1 MLQQNCT
8 LNLNYHF
15 NEIAL
20 IFGQESKDETK
31 INSVAFDS
39 RKIVS
44 GENILFFALEGV
56 FRNGHDFIQDA
67 YNKGVRF
74 FVVSDENAILPN
86 DDANFLVV
94 ENTLETLQNF
104 AKHHRSKFSCKVIAI
119 TGSNGKTTV
128 KEWLSHMLNKQ
139 FVVAK
144 SPKSYN
150 SRLGVA
156 LSLLEITPRTEIAI
170 IEVGISAKGEME
182 KLIPIIQPTQGI
194 LTSFG
199 TGHRELFD
207 NEWEHFGEKIA
218 LFKNLPNYIHPAN
231 VVGFDTKNGV
241 GIAMTEYASELN
253 HFAHD
258 DKISIQNAQLAI
270 RAAKDLGLNGT
281 YIIESLSELNSLALR
296 METYDGINENLII
309 NDTYNLDLESLQQ
322 SLEYQLT
329 QSNGKERIV
338 IIGLTENER
347 IKENTI
353 RTIISNYKPEQLIFL
368 YPNDKFDFVFEGKS
382 ILIKG
387 TRLAKMERI
396 ARELKKINHQTYL
409 EIDLKCIRHN
419 INFTKSLLNDS
430 TKLLCMIKAHSYGS
444 DAKAMGVFLEGMGV
458 DYFGVA
464 YPDEGILLRES
475 GIKTPI
481 LVMNCEES
489 TFSSIIEYNLEPAI
503 FSVSQLDKFITELIY
518 CSIENYPIHI
528 KIETG
533 MNRLGFAEKDIPV
546 LIDLV
551 KSQPEIYIKSIYSH
565 LAEADV
571 VNSTYTEQQIN
582 LFNAIST
589 EIQSNFNNKII
600 RHLLNSEGIH
610 NYTYAQFD
618 MVRLGIGMYGVL
630 GKDTLRS
637 AIKWF
642 STVSQVKTVA
652 EGNSVGYGRTFI
664 TDKDMKIAVIPLGY
678 ADGYRRALGQG
689 VGGVQIGDQY
699 CPTVGNVCMDM
710 IMVDVSDINVKP
722 GDQVEIIGNTISM
735 LDMAEKLGTI
745 PYEIMT
751 SFSARMHRV
760 FVDQ

>member
-1 MLQQNCT
+1 M
-8 LNLNYHF
+8 NLDYHF
-15 NEIAL
+15 KEIAL
-20 IFGQESKDETK
+20 IFGEKSKDETS
-31 INSVAFDS
+31 IHSVAFDS

-56 FRNGHDFIQDA
+56 FRNGHDFIEDA

-74 FVVSDENAILPN
+74 FVVSDENAILPY

-94 ENTLETLQNF
+94 ENSLEALQNF
-104 AKHHRSKFSCKVIAI
+104 AKHHRNKFSCDVVAI

-150 SRLGVA
+150 SRLGIA
-156 LSLLEITPRTEIAI
+156 LSLLEITPRTEVAI
-170 IEVGISAKGEME
+170 IEVGISSKGEME
-182 KLIPIIQPTQGI
+182 KLISIVQPTRGI

-218 LFKNLPNYIHPAN
+218 LFKNLSNYIHPAN
-231 VVGFDTKNGV
+231 VVGFDTKNGI
-241 GIAMTEYASELN
+241 GIATTEYASELV
-253 HFAHD
+253 HFGHN

-270 RAAKDLGLNGT
+270 RVAKDIGLNDSN
-281 YIIESLSELNSLALR
+281 IIESLALR
-296 METYDGINENLII
+296 METYDGINENLIS

-329 QSNGKERIV
+329 HSNGKERIV

-347 IKENTI
+347 SKEETI
-353 RTIISNYKPEQLIFL
+353 ETIIKKYKPEKLIFF
-368 YPNDKFDFVFEGKS
+368 YPGDKFDFVFEGKS

-387 TRLAKMERI
+387 TRLSKMEKI

-409 EIDLKCIRHN
+409 EIDLKSIRHN

-475 GIKTPI
+475 GVKTPI

-503 FSVSQLDKFITELIY
+503 FSVTQLDKFITELIY
-518 CSIENYPIHI
+518 RSIENYPIHV

-533 MNRLGFAEKDIPV
+533 MNRLGFAKKDIPV

-551 KSQPEIYIKSIYSH
+551 KGQPEIYIKSVYSH
-565 LAEADV
+565 LAEADI
-571 VNSTYTEQQIN
+571 VNSAYTEQQIN
-582 LFNAIST
+582 LFDAIST

-637 AIKWF
+637 AIKWY
-642 STVSQVKTVA
+642 STISQVKTITA
-652 EGNSVGYGRTFI
+652 GNSVGYGRTFI
-664 TDKDMKIAVIPLGY
+664 TEKDMKIGVIPLGY

-689 VGGVQIGDQY
+689 VGGVFIGEHY

-710 IMVDVSDINVKP
+710 IMVDVGNLDVKP
-722 GDQVEIIGNTISM
+722 GDPVEIIGNNISM
-735 LDMAEKLGTI
+735 LDMAKKLATI

>member
-1 MLQQNCT
+1 M
-8 LNLNYHF
+8 NLDYHF

-20 IFGQESKDETK
+20 IFGKDSKDTSK

-39 RKIVS
+39 RKIVN
-44 GENILFFALEGV
+44 GENILFFALDGV
-56 FRNGHDFIQDA
+56 FRNGHNFVQDA
-67 YNKGVRF
+67 YNKGVRHF
-74 FVVSDENAILPN
+74 IISDSAAILN
-86 DDANFLVV
+86 HDDTHFLVV
-94 ENTLETLQNF
+94 NDTLNAIQKF
-104 AKHHRSKFSCKVIAI
+104 AQHHRKRFNCEVVAI

-128 KEWLSHMLNKQ
+128 KEWLSHLLNKQ
-139 FVVAK
+139 FIVAK

-156 LSLLEITPRTEIAI
+156 LSLLEITPRTEVAI

-182 KLIPIIQPTQGI
+182 KLIAIIQPTRGI

-207 NEWEHFGEKIA
+207 NEWEHFDEKIA
-218 LFKNLPNYIHPAN
+218 LFQNLEYYIHPAN
-231 VVGFDTKNGV
+231 VVGFDTKNGI
-241 GIAMTEYASELN
+241 GIAFNEYEGELS
-253 HFAHD
+253 HFKHS

-270 RAAKDLGLNGT
+270 RLSKDLGMVDNL
-281 YIIESLSELNSLALR
+281 ILESLSELNSLALR
-296 METYDGINENLII
+296 METYDGINDNLII

-329 QSNGKERIV
+329 HSNGKGRIV
-338 IIGLTENER
+338 IIGLTD
-347 IKENTI
+347 KEQTKE
-353 RTIISNYKPEQLIFL
+353 TIIREIVEQYKPEQLIFF
-368 YPNDKFDFVFEGKS
+368 YPTDKFDFQFEGKS

-387 TRLAKMERI
+387 TRLSKMERI
-396 ARELKKINHQTYL
+396 ARELKKINHQTYV

-419 INFTKSLLNDS
+419 INFTKSLLKES
-430 TKLLCMIKAHSYGS
+430 TQLLCMIKAHSYGS
-444 DAKAMGVFLEGMGV
+444 DAKSMGVFLEGMGV

-503 FSVSQLDKFITELIY
+503 FSAVQLDKFITELIY
-518 CSIENYPIHI
+518 QSIENYPIHV

-533 MNRLGFAEKDIPV
+533 MNRLGFAKKDIPI
-546 LIDLV
+546 LIDIV

-565 LAEADV
+565 LAESDV
-571 VNSTYTEQQIN
+571 LNSVYTEQQIN
-582 LFNAIST
+582 LFDAIST
-589 EIQSNFNNKII
+589 DIQSNFNTKII

-630 GKDTLRS
+630 GKDALRN

-642 STVSQVKTVA
+642 STISQVKTIA
-652 EGNSVGYGRTFI
+652 KGNSVGYGRTFI
-664 TDKDMKIAVIPLGY
+664 TEKELKIAVIPLGY
-678 ADGYRRALGQG
+678 ADGFRRALGQG
-689 VGGVQIGDQY
+689 VGGVYIGGHY

-710 IMVDVSDINVKP
+710 IMVDASNVDAKS
-722 GDQVEIIGNTISM
+722 GDQVEIIGNSISM
-735 LDMAEKLGTI
+735 LNMAEKLGTI

-760 FVDQ
+760 FIDQ

>member
-1 MLQQNCT
+1 
-8 LNLNYHF
+8 LNLDYYF

-20 IFGQESKDETK
+20 VFGKESKEITR

-39 RKIVS
+39 RKIVT

-56 FRNGHDFIQDA
+56 FRNGHDFLQDA

-74 FVVSDENAILPN
+74 FVISDENALLSYN
-86 DDANFLVV
+86 DAHFIVV
-94 ENTLETLQNF
+94 DNTLESLQVF
-104 AKHHRSKFSCKVIAI
+104 AKHHRSKFSCEVVAI

-139 FVVAK
+139 FIVAK

-150 SRLGVA
+150 SRLGIA
-156 LSLLEITPRTEIAI
+156 LSLLEITPRTEVAI
-170 IEVGISAKGEME
+170 IEVGISTKGEME
-182 KLIPIIQPTQGI
+182 KLIPIIQPTRGI

-199 TGHRELFD
+199 SGHRELFD
-207 NEWEHFGEKIA
+207 NEWEHFDEKIA
-218 LFKNLPNYIHPAN
+218 LFKNLTSYIHPAN
-231 VVGFDTKNGV
+231 IVSFNTKNGV
-241 GIAMTEYASELN
+241 AIVMDEFAKELT
-253 HFAHD
+253 HFRHT

-270 RAAKDLGLNGT
+270 RAALDLGLSDSNV
-281 YIIESLSELNSLALR
+281 IESLSELNSLALR
-296 METYDGINENLII
+296 METYDGINDNIII

-329 QSNGKERIV
+329 HSNGKDRIV
-338 IIGLTENER
+338 IIGLTEGDR
-347 IKENTI
+347 SKEDNI
-353 RTIISNYKPEQLIFL
+353 RTIITNYKPEQIIFF
-368 YPNDKFDFVFEGKS
+368 YPSDKFDFHFEGKS

-419 INFTKSLLNDS
+419 INFTKSLLKES

-444 DAKAMGVFLEGMGV
+444 DAKSMGLFLEGMGV

-464 YPDEGILLRES
+464 YPDEGVLLRES

-489 TFSSIIEYNLEPAI
+489 TFSSIIEHNLEPAI
-503 FSVSQLDKFITELIY
+503 FSATQLDKFITELIY
-518 CSIENYPIHI
+518 RSIENYPIHV

-533 MNRLGFAEKDIPV
+533 MNRLGFANKDIPI

-571 VNSTYTEQQIN
+571 VNSSYTENQIN
-582 LFNAIST
+582 LFDAISS
-589 EIQSNFNNKII
+589 EIQSNFNTKII

-642 STVSQVKTVA
+642 STISQIKSISK
-652 EGNSVGYGRTFI
+652 GNSVGYGRTFI
-664 TDKDMKIAVIPLGY
+664 TEKEMKIAVIPLGY

-689 VGGVQIGDQY
+689 VGGVYINQKY

-710 IMVDVSDINVKP
+710 IMVDISDLDSKP
-722 GDQVEIIGNTISM
+722 GDPVEIIGNNISM
-735 LDMAEKLGTI
+735 LEMSNKLGTI

>member
-1 MLQQNCT
+1 M
-8 LNLNYHF
+8 NLDYHF
-15 NEIAL
+15 NEIAK
-20 IFGQESKDETK
+20 IFGKESKYETK

-56 FRNGHDFIQDA
+56 FRNGHDYIQDA

-74 FVVSDENAILPN
+74 FVVSDANSAGSIAKETNS
-86 DDANFLVV
+86 DAQFVVV
-94 ENTLETLQNF
+94 EDTLQALQNF
-104 AKHHRSKFSCKVIAI
+104 AKHHRSKFSCEVVAI

-128 KEWLSHMLNKQ
+128 KEWLSHLLNKQ

-150 SRLGVA
+150 SRLGIA
-156 LSLLEITPRTEIAI
+156 LSLLEITPRTEVAI
-170 IEVGISAKGEME
+170 IEVGISAKGEMK

-218 LFKNLPNYIHPAN
+218 LFKNLSNYIHPAN

-241 GIAMTEYASELN
+241 GIALTEYESELV
-253 HFAHD
+253 HFGHN

-270 RAAKDLGLNGT
+270 RAAKDLGLNDSNV
-281 YIIESLSELNSLALR
+281 IESLSELNSLALR

-329 QSNGKERIV
+329 NSNGKERIV

-347 IKENTI
+347 SKEETI
-353 RTIISNYKPEQLIFL
+353 RTIVSSYKPEQLIFF
-368 YPNDKFDFVFEGKS
+368 YPGDKFDFNFEDKS

-387 TRLAKMERI
+387 TRLARMEKI

-419 INFTKSLLNDS
+419 INFTKSLINDS

-503 FSVSQLDKFITELIY
+503 FSVTQLDKFITELIY
-518 CSIENYPIHI
+518 RSKENYPIHV

-533 MNRLGFAEKDIPV
+533 MNRLGFAKKDIPV

-571 VNSTYTEQQIN
+571 INSAYTEQQIN
-582 LFNAIST
+582 LFDAVSA

-610 NYTYAQFD
+610 YYTYAQFD

-642 STVSQVKTVA
+642 STISQVKTISK
-652 EGNSVGYGRTFI
+652 GNSVGYGRTFI
-664 TDKDMKIAVIPLGY
+664 TDKEMKIAVIPLGY

-689 VGGVQIGDQY
+689 VGGVQIGAQY

-710 IMVDVSDINVKP
+710 IMVDVSALDAKP
-722 GDQVEIIGNTISM
+722 GEQVEIIGNNISM
-735 LDMAEKLGTI
+735 LDMAKKLGTI

-751 SFSARMHRV
+751 SFSSRMHRV

>member
-1 MLQQNCT
+1 M
-8 LNLNYHF
+8 NLDYHF
-15 NEIAL
+15 HEIAA
-20 IFGQESKDETK
+20 IFGQDSKEDAK
-31 INSVAFDS
+31 ISSVAFDS
-39 RKIVS
+39 RKIVT
-44 GENILFFALEGV
+44 GEGMLFFALEGI

-74 FVVSDENAILPN
+74 FVVSDESSIIDNS
-86 DDANFLVV
+86 DAHFSIVTNS
-94 ENTLETLQNF
+94 LEALQNF
-104 AKHHRSKFSCKVIAI
+104 AKHHRSRFSCEVVAI

-128 KEWLSHMLNKQ
+128 KEWLSHLLNKQ

-150 SRLGVA
+150 SKLGVA
-156 LSLLEITPRTEIAI
+156 LSLLEITTRTEVAI
-170 IEVGISAKGEME
+170 IEVGISSKGEME

-207 NEWEHFGEKIA
+207 NEWEHFDEKIA
-218 LFKNLPNYIHPAN
+218 LFKNLKFYIHPAN
-231 VVGFDTKNGV
+231 VVGFDTKNGI
-241 GIAMTEYASELN
+241 GLEFNAYSKELT
-253 HFAHD
+253 HFIHN
-258 DKISIQNAQLAI
+258 DKTSIQNAQLAI
-270 RAAKDLGLNGT
+270 RMANEFNLSEVFIL
-281 YIIESLSELNSLALR
+281 ESIPELNSLALR

-329 QSNGKERIV
+329 HSNGKERAV
-338 IIGLTENER
+338 IIGLTEDER
-347 IKENTI
+347 TKENVI
-353 RTIISNYKPEQLIFL
+353 RSIVENYKPEHLIFF
-368 YPNDKFDFVFEGKS
+368 YPSDKFNFQFEGKS

-387 TRLAKMERI
+387 TRLSKMERI

-419 INFTKSLLNDS
+419 INYTKSLLNDS
-430 TKLLCMIKAHSYGS
+430 TQLLCMLKAHSYGS
-444 DAKAMGVFLEGMGV
+444 DAKSMGIFLEGMGV

-503 FSVSQLDKFITELIY
+503 FSVTQLDKFITELIY
-518 CSIENYPIHI
+518 RSKENYPIHV

-533 MNRLGFAEKDIPV
+533 MNRLGFAKKEISV

-571 VNSTYTEQQIN
+571 TNSAYTEQQIN
-582 LFNAIST
+582 LFDSVSSD
-589 EIQSNFNNKII
+589 IQSNFNTKII

-642 STVSQVKTVA
+642 STISQVKLI
-652 EGNSVGYGRTFI
+652 EKGSSIGYGRSFI
-664 TDKDMKIAVIPLGY
+664 TETVMKIAVIPLGY
-678 ADGYRRALGQG
+678 ADGYRRMLGQG
-689 VGGVQIGDQY
+689 IGGVFINEQY

-710 IMVDVSDINVKP
+710 IMVDVSNVDVKP
-722 GDQVEIIGNTISM
+722 GSQVEIIGNNISM
-735 LDMAEKLGTI
+735 LDMAKKLNTI

-760 FVDQ
+760 FIDQ

>member
-1 MLQQNCT
+1 M
-8 LNLNYHF
+8 NLDYNF
-15 NEIAL
+15 SEIAL
-20 IFGQESKDETK
+20 IFGKESRDNTK
-31 INSVAFDS
+31 INAVAFDS

-67 YNKGVRF
+67 YEKGVRSF
-74 FVVSDENAILPN
+74 MVSNENAIISN
-86 DDANFLVV
+86 SDAQFICVDD
-94 ENTLETLQNF
+94 TLEALQKF
-104 AKHHRSKFSCKVIAI
+104 AKTHRSKFTCEVVAI

-156 LSLLEITPRTEIAI
+156 LSLLEITPRTEVAL

-182 KLIPIIQPTQGI
+182 KLIPIIEPTKGI

-207 NEWEHFGEKIA
+207 NEWEHFDEKIA
-218 LFKNLPNYIHPAN
+218 LFKNLSSYIHPAK
-231 VVGFDTKNGV
+231 VVGFDTKNGI
-241 GIAMTEYASELN
+241 GIRLDEYENELKQFT
-253 HFAHD
+253 HKD
-258 DKISIQNAQLAI
+258 RISIQNVQLAI
-270 RAAKDLGLNGT
+270 RMALDLGLSESNVL
-281 YIIESLSELNSLALR
+281 ESLSELNSLALR

-329 QSNGKERIV
+329 HSNGKPRVV
-338 IIGLTENER
+338 IIGLTDNE
-347 IKENTI
+347 KEKEEKI
-353 RTIISNYKPEQLIFL
+353 RSIISNYKPEQLIFF
-368 YPNDKFDFVFEGKS
+368 YPNDKFDFTFDGKS

-396 ARELKKINHQTYL
+396 ARELKKVNHQTYL

-419 INFTKSLLNDS
+419 INYTKSLLKDS

-444 DAKAMGVFLEGMGV
+444 DAKSMGVFLEGMGV

-475 GIKTPI
+475 GIKAPI

-489 TFSSIIEYNLEPAI
+489 TFPSIIEYNLEPAI
-503 FSVSQLDKFITELIY
+503 FSVTQLDKFITELIY
-518 CSIENYPIHI
+518 RSVENYPIHV

-533 MNRLGFAEKDIPV
+533 MNRLGFAKKDIPV
-546 LIDLV
+546 LIDVV
-551 KSQPEIYIKSIYSH
+551 KSQPEIFIKSIYSH

-571 VNSTYTEQQIN
+571 TNSAYTEQQIN
-582 LFNAIST
+582 LFDAVSND
-589 EIQSNFNNKII
+589 IQSNFTTKII
-600 RHLLNSEGIH
+600 RHLLNSDGIH

-630 GKDTLRS
+630 GKDTLRN
-637 AIKWF
+637 AIKWY
-642 STVSQVKTVA
+642 STVSQVKTISA
-652 EGNSVGYGRTFI
+652 GNSVGYGRTFI
-664 TDKDMKIAVIPLGY
+664 TDKEMKIAVIPLGY

-689 VGGVQIGDQY
+689 VGGVYIGEQY

-710 IMVDVSDINVKP
+710 IMVDVSDINAKP
-722 GDQVEIIGNTISM
+722 GDKVEIIGNNYSM
-735 LDMAEKLGTI
+735 MEMAAKLGTI

-751 SFSARMHRV
+751 SFSARMHRI